1 MTELV
6 IRLLLIYLKGRNV
19 STQLRETGKRALLR
33 QAALELGRA
42 HHSARE
48 NRRGPG
54 ESLAVFSSND
64 GCRAIVRHGGA
75 EFHSGKGVF
84 SAEKRRL
91 RSPVGIVRSCG
102 LGLGR
107 WGLKGGGRS
116 GRVCSPVGSCPMDK
130 HSK

>member
-33 QAALELGRA
+33 QVALELGRA

-84 SAEKRRL
+84 SAAGDKKNLSELPLHEGNWILTALITHFCPVSLRL
-91 RSPVGIVRSCG
+91 TTSPACTGPS
-102 LGLGR
+102 
-107 WGLKGGGRS
+107 S
-116 GRVCSPVGSCPMDK
+116 DF
-130 HSK
+130 